1 MCFASNYLS
10 RYFCFFFFNDTATTE
25 IYTLS
30 LHDALPISF
39 VRPLRVRVGIEHGR
53 AAAGEVESVLALR
66 QPDARGVTT
75 DHALTTRV
83 FGAVQHKH
91 TPVLHHRGRIE
102 GGMLFPPR
110 DGVTHCRAEPGRGTG
125 RDHRV
130 RVLGFVKRTERPSRL
145 LPAHRLA
152 RHSAGREQEHHK
164 GEGLQGAAP
173 AKSVTAAASVRTLPW
188 SAAAGASRRRPL
200 A

>member
-130 RVLGFVKRTERPSRL
+130 RVLGFVKRTEHPRAPLSARRLSREG
-145 LPAHRLA
+145 
-152 RHSAGREQEHHK
+152 AGRGEQHYED
-164 GEGLQGAAP
+164 EGLQRAAP
-173 AKSVTAAASVRTLPW
+173 AKAVTVAASVRTLAW
-188 SAAAGASRRRPL
+188 SEIGRA
-200 A
+200 